1 METVKTEPKDVRCA
15 LDDIPMVQTRVEV
28 TYLTHVF
35 PVELM
40 VCPKCRQ
47 VYIPEDVRN
56 KMREVEETLEEK

>member
-1 METVKTEPKDVRCA
+1 
-15 LDDIPMVQTRVEV
+15 V